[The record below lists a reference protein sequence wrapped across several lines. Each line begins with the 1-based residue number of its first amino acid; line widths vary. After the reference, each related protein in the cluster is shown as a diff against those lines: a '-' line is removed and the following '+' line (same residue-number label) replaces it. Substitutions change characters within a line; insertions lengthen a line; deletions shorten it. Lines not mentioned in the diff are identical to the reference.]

1 MTAWFNCRECHGTGR
16 VFEPWYSKES
26 KPCFRCDGTGNA
38 CVDGEQRRHQR
49 RLHDEMLERIGRKG
63 LAS

>member
-1 MTAWFNCRECHGTGR
+1 MTADLLQLAAQVE
-16 VFEPWYSKES
+16 
-26 KPCFRCDGTGNA
+26 A
-38 CVDGEQRRHQR
+38 GEIKALSIRQPYQRRHQR